1 MSEALSVRLNC
12 SLHLSPTPLTSTHT
26 SRRELNVTN
35 SVFTVGNSRR
45 ELLFHMDEERLL
57 TSNPDEEEAGGS
69 TDGDAS
75 DLFPEW
81 RERVQSTVWYY
92 ASPFAYC
99 VAGGLLVVRPEP
111 LERGLPLFPWRCTGF
126 AVVCNGFMSFMADV
140 EMWGRESRWQTADR
154 VLAIVNTMLQAG
166 VVVMSCMGYSNFPI
180 ESPVCLGSGVVLALV
195 CKQRSA
201 AAFRRGDCDAFVRWH
216 SAWHLLLPLGA
227 VAGQLVLH
235 RRCDYELQPPWGAGN
250 CLFQDA
256 LAQCGHPGW
265 EDFS

>member
-1 MSEALSVRLNC
+1 
-12 SLHLSPTPLTSTHT
+12 
-26 SRRELNVTN
+26 
-35 SVFTVGNSRR
+35 
-45 ELLFHMDEERLL
+45 MDEERLL
-57 TSNPDEEEAGGS
+57 ASNPDEEEAGGS

-140 EMWGRESRWQTADR
+140 ETWGRESHWQTADR
-154 VLAIVNTMLQAG
+154 VLAIVNTLLQAG
-166 VVVMSCMGYSNFPI
+166 VVVMSCLGYSNFPI

-235 RRCDYELQPPWGAGN
+235 RRCAHHGLHILLHRVIFRDLLHVGVHKQAPLADGKLVRLDLENECLMHGFALLHGALLDGI
-250 CLFQDA
+250 
-256 LAQCGHPGW
+256 
-265 EDFS
+265 